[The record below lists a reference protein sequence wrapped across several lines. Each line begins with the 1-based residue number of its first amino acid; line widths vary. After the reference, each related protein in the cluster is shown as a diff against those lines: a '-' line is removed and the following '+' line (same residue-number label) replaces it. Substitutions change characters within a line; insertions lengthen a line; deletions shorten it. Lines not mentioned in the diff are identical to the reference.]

1 MSPRVFGA
9 ALAILAI
16 AWGVLGLLK
25 LWTDRRRHR
34 TEMDLMD
41 AYAAELQKLA
51 AESRERKKQ
60 SE

>member
-16 AWGVLGLLK
+16 VWAVLGLLK
-25 LWTDRRRHR
+25 LWTNQRRHR